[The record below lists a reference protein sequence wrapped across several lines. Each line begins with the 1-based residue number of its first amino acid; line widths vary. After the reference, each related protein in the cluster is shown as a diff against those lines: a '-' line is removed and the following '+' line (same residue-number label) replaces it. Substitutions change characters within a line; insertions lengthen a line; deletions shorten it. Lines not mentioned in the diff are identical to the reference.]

1 MKKLGG
7 VPLRQPQFGLPR
19 TTATTAAAPP
29 TPSTPAGAAPPDLGI
44 VGTNLQLAHQRLAAV
59 TGATNVAAAGS
70 TTGSTSTNS
79 VRSGPAKPI

>member
-1 MKKLGG
+1 MKKLRG

-19 TTATTAAAPP
+19 TATTAAPS

-59 TGATNVAAAGS
+59 TGATNKAAAGS

>member
-7 VPLRQPQFGLPR
+7 VPLRKPQFGLPR
-19 TTATTAAAPP
+19 TATTAAPS

-59 TGATNVAAAGS
+59 TGATNKAAAGS